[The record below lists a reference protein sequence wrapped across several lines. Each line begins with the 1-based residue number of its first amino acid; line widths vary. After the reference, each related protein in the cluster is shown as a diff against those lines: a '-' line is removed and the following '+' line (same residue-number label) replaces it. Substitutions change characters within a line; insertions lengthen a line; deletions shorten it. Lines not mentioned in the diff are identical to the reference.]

1 MLFLSSLD
9 KLLEDTYIIFQK
21 GIDNFKIEH
30 KTC

>member
-9 KLLEDTYIIFQK
+9 NLLQDAYTIFQK